1 MKNYDEMT
9 ENVFR
14 RRDIYVARQKQT
26 RRVTGIALTV
36 AAVCLVGAL
45 TLSRSN
51 EAPIAD
57 TLHAAP
63 APTQTAPTTLPS
75 TAPPVET
82 SPTEAPPMEHTYQ
95 LTFLAHSANA
105 VETPL
110 QEDIIL
116 PLIYYM
122 DVEDIR
128 DLTSEETIEARMH
141 QSSAELEER
150 LMDLSTTD
158 HDHILGLSHICTL
171 RRDNY
176 IISTLRY
183 GSFQIRCENWDDV
196 ASVRIQT
203 TTGYGEVTA
212 FRDATDYQLGF
223 DITVVKLPSDDTAPL
238 LIDWMYSNKLL
249 EELEQDP
256 TTPLSHFCDTITV
269 TTTYEDGTIQTHHIP
284 IILHDDGSIS
294 ASLNTAMAI

>member
-1 MKNYDEMT
+1 MKNYEEMT
-9 ENVFR
+9 ENVFH
-14 RRDIYVARQKQT
+14 RRDTYVARQRQT
-26 RRVTGIALTV
+26 RRITGIALSV

-45 TLSRSN
+45 TLGRSN

-63 APTQTAPTTLPS
+63 APTQTAPTTHPS
-75 TAPPVET
+75 TASPIET
-82 SPTEAPPMEHTYQ
+82 SPTEHAYQ
-95 LTFLAHSANA
+95 LTFLAHSTNA

-122 DVEDIR
+122 DVTDTR
-128 DLTSEETIEARMH
+128 DLTPEATEALMR
-141 QSSAELEER
+141 QQAAELEAR
-150 LMDLSTTD
+150 LIDLPDDTD
-158 HDHILGLSHICTL
+158 ILGLSHRRTL

-183 GSFQIRCENWDDV
+183 GSFQIRCERWDEV

-223 DITVVKLPSDDTAPL
+223 DITVAKLPSEDTAPL

-256 TTPLSHFCDTITV
+256 TTPLSHFCDTITI
-269 TTTYEDGTIQTHHIP
+269 TTTYKDGTIQTHHIP

-294 ASLNTAMAI
+294 ASLHTAMVT

>member
-14 RRDIYVARQKQT
+14 RRNIYVARQKQT

-75 TAPPVET
+75 TASPVET
-82 SPTEAPPMEHTYQ
+82 SPTEAPPMEHAYQ

-116 PLIYYM
+116 PLTYYI
-122 DVEDIR
+122 DVTDTR
-128 DLTSEETIEARMH
+128 DLTPEATEALMR
-141 QSSAELEER
+141 QQAAELESR
-150 LMDLSTTD
+150 LMDLLDDTD
-158 HDHILGLSHICTL
+158 ILGLSHRRTL

-183 GSFQIRCENWDDV
+183 GSFQIWCERWDEV

-203 TTGYGEVTA
+203 TTGYGEITA

-223 DITVVKLPSDDTAPL
+223 DITIAELPSDDTAPL

>member
-9 ENVFR
+9 KNVFR
-14 RRDIYVARQKQT
+14 RRDIFVARQKQT

-63 APTQTAPTTLPS
+63 APTTLPS
-75 TAPPVET
+75 TASPVET
-82 SPTEAPPMEHTYQ
+82 SPTEVPPMEHTYQ

-116 PLIYYM
+116 PLTYYI
-122 DVEDIR
+122 DVTDTR
-128 DLTSEETIEARMH
+128 DLTPEATEALMR
-141 QSSAELEER
+141 QQAAELESR
-150 LMDLSTTD
+150 LMDLPDDTD
-158 HDHILGLSHICTL
+158 ILGLSHRRTL

-183 GSFQIRCENWDDV
+183 GSFQIWCENWDDV

-223 DITVVKLPSDDTAPL
+223 DITVAELPSDDTAPL